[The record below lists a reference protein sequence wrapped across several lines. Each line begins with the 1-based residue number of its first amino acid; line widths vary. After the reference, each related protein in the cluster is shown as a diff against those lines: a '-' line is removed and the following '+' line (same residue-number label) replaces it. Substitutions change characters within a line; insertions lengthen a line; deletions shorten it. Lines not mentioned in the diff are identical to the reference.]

1 MNDRI
6 RQLVIEHGRLAVSPA
21 DLRDDSDLYACGLT
35 SHASVT
41 LMLALEDELDLE
53 FPDRLLTREVFSSI
67 ASIAEAASGLSAMT
81 GS

>member
-6 RQLVIEHGRLAVSPA
+6 RRLVIEHARLAIAPA
-21 DLRDDSDLYACGLT
+21 DLHDDSDLYACGMT

-41 LMLALEDELDLE
+41 LMLAVEEDLDLE

-67 ASIAEAASGLSAMT
+67 ASIATAADGLRAVA
-81 GS
+81 GP